1 MFVSFM
7 AVSVAL
13 AIGAGC
19 RDNRT
24 ENQWS
29 SDPAQK
35 TAEDVALPR
44 VPPTQ
49 PPTRA
54 PAADDPGATEA
65 TRPTGDVT
73 AAAVVI
79 VDTRLAALCALPHS
93 HVFFEFDVAKLQPEA
108 KQHLDRIT
116 TCVREGAAKGRELRV
131 IGHTDP
137 QGDEAYNQQLGTR
150 RAESV
155 ASYLQQQG
163 VKNARIETAS
173 RGQELANADEPAGWP
188 RDRRVTIRLAD

>member
-1 MFVSFM
+1 MCVSFM

-13 AIGAGC
+13 AIGC

-24 ENQWS
+24 ENQWT

-35 TAEDVALPR
+35 TAEDVTLPQ

-54 PAADDPGATEA
+54 PVADEPGAPEPARPAEA
-65 TRPTGDVT
+65 TG
-73 AAAVVI
+73 AAVVI
-79 VDTRLAALCALPHS
+79 VDTKLAALCALPHS
-93 HVFFEFDVAKLQPEA
+93 HVFFEYDAAKLQPEA

-116 TCVREGAAKGRELRV
+116 ACVSDGAAKGRQLRV

-137 QGDEAYNQQLGTR
+137 RGDEAYNQQLGMR

-155 ASYLQQQG
+155 GAYLQKQG
-163 VKNARIETAS
+163 VTNARIETAS
-173 RGQELANADEPAGWP
+173 RGQERADPDEPAGWP
-188 RDRRVTIRLAD
+188 SDRRVTIRLAD

>member
-1 MFVSFM
+1 MCVSVM
-7 AVSVAL
+7 AVSLAL
-13 AIGAGC
+13 AIGC

-29 SDPAQK
+29 ADPVHKPAD
-35 TAEDVALPR
+35 DVTLPQ

-54 PAADDPGATEA
+54 PVAGEPGTTE
-65 TRPTGDVT
+65 RPAPDVT
-73 AAAVVI
+73 VGAVVI
-79 VDTRLAALCALPHS
+79 VDTKLAALCALPHS
-93 HVFFEFDVAKLQPEA
+93 HVFFEFDAAKLQPEA

-116 TCVREGAAKGRELRV
+116 ACVRDGAAKGRELRV

-137 QGDEAYNQQLGTR
+137 QGDEAYNQQLGQR

-163 VKNARIETAS
+163 IMNARIETAS
-173 RGQELANADEPAGWP
+173 RGQELASSEEPAGWP